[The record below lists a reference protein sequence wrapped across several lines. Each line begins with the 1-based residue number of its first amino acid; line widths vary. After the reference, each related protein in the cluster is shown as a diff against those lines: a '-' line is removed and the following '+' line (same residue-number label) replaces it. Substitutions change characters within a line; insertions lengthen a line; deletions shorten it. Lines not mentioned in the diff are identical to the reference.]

1 MAEGQATTQNVRSL
15 SLAFDSVRDAVMVT
29 DSDCKLVFAN
39 STSEMLFGYTQSEM
53 LGEPLS
59 KFFADEEL
67 AFTPDK
73 TRSPDNRREEEITAV
88 RKGGKQFQARLSVT
102 SLDDTQVQAS
112 QVCVVSDISVP
123 DEDYQQL
130 AQVNMVLA
138 EIGRIISSSLDIDE
152 VYERFAQEVK
162 KIIPFDRIGIGII
175 SPESGMSTR
184 TYLMGLEVP
193 GVQQTILPIADT
205 PADVVVRT
213 RKGLIADTRD
223 LFEMAERLPV
233 AKYFLQA
240 GIKSFLVVPL
250 VSKNQVIAV
259 LYVHSTTPDAYSR
272 GDLTLAQRVAD
283 QIAGA
288 IANSQLFAERNRAQE
303 ALRES
308 EEKWRSLVENAADPI
323 YVINEQGRIVD
334 ANQQALSTLGY
345 SREKLLTMSAWNI
358 AEGSSPSKYA
368 ERLRRMIAEGPITA
382 ESTHRRND
390 GTTFP
395 VEIHSNLIESGAER
409 YELVLTR
416 DVTERKQ
423 AEAALRQQSREREI
437 LAEIGRVITSS
448 LDIDEVYEPFARQL
462 RELIHF
468 DRVTITLMNPEAN
481 SMDIA
486 YLSGLAQPEYGPGK
500 SFPLPGS
507 IMEAVAQARTG
518 LICPLDDED
527 RLARTSSILIPAF
540 QAGLR
545 CILAV
550 PLISEDQIFG
560 TLQLGSVSP
569 DAYSQKHIDLAE
581 NVGAQIA
588 GAIANSRLHMQ
599 RQRLEQQLLQSQK
612 MEAIGQLAGGIAHD
626 FNNMLSA
633 IMSYTHLAITRLGH
647 KGRIYGYL
655 EQVQKSSERAANLTR
670 QLLAFSRRQVTEPR
684 VLDLNDILIDM
695 NGMLRRLIG
704 ENIELI
710 TIPVPDLGFTKVD
723 PAQMEQVL
731 VNLVVNAQDAMPG
744 GGRLIIET
752 ANVNLDQSY
761 ASEHPGATPGEHVM
775 VSVTDTGVGMEEET
789 RRHIFEPFFTTKEV
803 GKGTG
808 LGLSICY
815 GIATQNGGHISVESA
830 PNEGTTFKIY
840 LPRVEQP
847 VSPLPMRDEMGYLP
861 GGSETVLLVEDEPSV
876 KSVITHVLQELG
888 YTVLEASNGVQAIEV
903 FDQHPG
909 PDINL
914 LLTDMVMP
922 VLGGKELASRL
933 KEVLPGL
940 KVLYTSGYTD
950 GDTVNE
956 SLLEDGSGFM
966 QKPFTPAILARKV
979 RDALSNPGAATTYA
993 KRTTRPLD
1001 TASWDN

>member
-288 IANSQLFAERNRAQE
+288 IANSQLFAECNRAQE

-323 YVINEQGRIVD
+323 YVINEQG
-334 ANQQALSTLGY
+334 
-345 SREKLLTMSAWNI
+345 
-358 AEGSSPSKYA
+358 
-368 ERLRRMIAEGPITA
+368 
-382 ESTHRRND
+382 
-390 GTTFP
+390 
-395 VEIHSNLIESGAER
+395 
-409 YELVLTR
+409 
-416 DVTERKQ
+416 
-423 AEAALRQQSREREI
+423 
-437 LAEIGRVITSS
+437 
-448 LDIDEVYEPFARQL
+448 
-462 RELIHF
+462 
-468 DRVTITLMNPEAN
+468 
-481 SMDIA
+481 
-486 YLSGLAQPEYGPGK
+486 
-500 SFPLPGS
+500 
-507 IMEAVAQARTG
+507 
-518 LICPLDDED
+518 
-527 RLARTSSILIPAF
+527 
-540 QAGLR
+540 
-545 CILAV
+545 
-550 PLISEDQIFG
+550 
-560 TLQLGSVSP
+560 
-569 DAYSQKHIDLAE
+569 
-581 NVGAQIA
+581 
-588 GAIANSRLHMQ
+588 
-599 RQRLEQQLLQSQK
+599 
-612 MEAIGQLAGGIAHD
+612 
-626 FNNMLSA
+626 
-633 IMSYTHLAITRLGH
+633 
-647 KGRIYGYL
+647 
-655 EQVQKSSERAANLTR
+655 
-670 QLLAFSRRQVTEPR
+670 
-684 VLDLNDILIDM
+684 
-695 NGMLRRLIG
+695 
-704 ENIELI
+704 
-710 TIPVPDLGFTKVD
+710 
-723 PAQMEQVL
+723 
-731 VNLVVNAQDAMPG
+731 
-744 GGRLIIET
+744 
-752 ANVNLDQSY
+752 
-761 ASEHPGATPGEHVM
+761 
-775 VSVTDTGVGMEEET
+775 
-789 RRHIFEPFFTTKEV
+789 
-803 GKGTG
+803 
-808 LGLSICY
+808 
-815 GIATQNGGHISVESA
+815 
-830 PNEGTTFKIY
+830 
-840 LPRVEQP
+840 
-847 VSPLPMRDEMGYLP
+847 
-861 GGSETVLLVEDEPSV
+861 
-876 KSVITHVLQELG
+876 
-888 YTVLEASNGVQAIEV
+888 
-903 FDQHPG
+903 
-909 PDINL
+909 
-914 LLTDMVMP
+914 
-922 VLGGKELASRL
+922 
-933 KEVLPGL
+933 
-940 KVLYTSGYTD
+940 
-950 GDTVNE
+950 
-956 SLLEDGSGFM
+956 
-966 QKPFTPAILARKV
+966 
-979 RDALSNPGAATTYA
+979 
-993 KRTTRPLD
+993 
-1001 TASWDN
+1001 